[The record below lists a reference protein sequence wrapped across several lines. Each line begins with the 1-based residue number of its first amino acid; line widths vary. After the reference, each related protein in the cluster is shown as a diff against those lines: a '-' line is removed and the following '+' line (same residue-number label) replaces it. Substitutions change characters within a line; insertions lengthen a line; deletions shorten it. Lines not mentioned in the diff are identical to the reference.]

1 MTHKKNADN
10 EEWVLTEKDSCS
22 LQLPSPPPPNTPSYN
37 KSKGMNSKH
46 LTRKERYNISRERK
60 WKSIIDN
67 TILLSPDWLCKQR
80 KKIFIFKLQIDLE
93 SFLIGI
99 LFGICLL
106 YMLIWI

>member
-1 MTHKKNADN
+1 MNHQKNANDN
-10 EEWVLTEKDSCS
+10 EEWIIKGGGPCS
-22 LQLPSPPPPNTPSYN
+22 LQLPPPPPPNTPIYN
-37 KSKGMNSKH
+37 KSKDININH
-46 LTRKERYNISRERK
+46 LTRKERYSISREIQ
-60 WKSIIDN
+60 WISIIEN

-106 YMLIWI
+106 YMLI